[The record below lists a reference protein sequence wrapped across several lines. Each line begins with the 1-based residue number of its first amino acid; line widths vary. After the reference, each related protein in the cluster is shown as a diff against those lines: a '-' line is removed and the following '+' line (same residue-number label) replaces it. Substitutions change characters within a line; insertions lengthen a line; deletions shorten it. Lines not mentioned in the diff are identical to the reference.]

1 MPKEAE
7 VSLIRLKQLEN
18 KFSILQERMEILEE
32 EFENLSQEVM
42 ETRSA
47 KDKTT
52 SIKEIIEVEQGKEI
66 IIIVFF
72 LVS

>member
-7 VSLIRLKQLEN
+7 VLLIRLKQLEN
-18 KFSILQERMEILEE
+18 KFNILQERMEILEE
-32 EFENLSQEVM
+32 EFENLSLEVM

-72 LVS
+72 

>member
-32 EFENLSQEVM
+32 EFENLSLEVM